1 MQGELRCTINGVVH
15 AIDSFSNEPLLFFL
29 RDRIGLRSTRY
40 GCGQGTCGSC
50 TVIIDG
56 EAKMSCETIT
66 KDVSGKTI
74 ETAEIFENENEHPL
88 VKSFIE
94 FQAGQCGYCLPGIL
108 MASKS
113 LLDKKQNLS
122 RLEIAQALDANLCRC
137 GVHSRIL
144 DAIEKAYQLSNEKK
158 APNEK
163 SSA

>member
-1 MQGELRCTINGVVH
+1 MQSELRCTINGVVH
-15 AIDSFSNEPLLFFL
+15 AIDGFSSEPLLFFL
-29 RDRIGLRSTRY
+29 RDKIGLRSTRY

-74 ETAEIFENENEHPL
+74 ETAEVFENQHEHPL

-158 APNEK
+158 GT
-163 SSA
+163 

>member
-15 AIDSFSNEPLLFFL
+15 AIDRFSSEPLLFFL
-29 RDRIGLRSTRY
+29 RDKIGLRSTRY

-66 KDVSGKTI
+66 EDVSGKTI
-74 ETAEIFENENEHPL
+74 ETAEVFENQHEHPL

-158 APNEK
+158 GT
-163 SSA
+163 

>member
-1 MQGELRCTINGVVH
+1 MHGELRCTINGVEH
-15 AIDSFSNEPLLFFL
+15 AIDSFSSEPLLFFL
-29 RDRIGLRSTRY
+29 RDKIGLRSTRY

-66 KDVSGKTI
+66 KDVSGKNI
-74 ETAEIFENENEHPL
+74 ETAEVFENERDHPL

-158 APNEK
+158 GT
-163 SSA
+163 

>member
-1 MQGELRCTINGVVH
+1 MQSELRCTINGVVH
-15 AIDSFSNEPLLFFL
+15 AIDDFSSEPLLFFL
-29 RDRIGLRSTRY
+29 RDKIGLRSTRY

-66 KDVSGKTI
+66 TDVSGKTI
-74 ETAEIFENENEHPL
+74 ETAEVFENESDHPL

-122 RLEIAQALDANLCRC
+122 RLQIAQALDANLCRC
-137 GVHSRIL
+137 GAHSRIL
-144 DAIEKAYQLSNEKK
+144 DAIEKAYQLSNEKGT
-158 APNEK
+158 
-163 SSA
+163 

>member
-1 MQGELRCTINGVVH
+1 MQSELRCTINGVVH
-15 AIDSFSNEPLLFFL
+15 AIEDFSSEPLLFFL
-29 RDRIGLRSTRY
+29 RDKIGLRSTRY

-50 TVIIDG
+50 TIIIDG

-74 ETAEIFENENEHPL
+74 ETAEVFENQREHPL

-122 RLEIAQALDANLCRC
+122 RLEIAEALDANLCRC
-137 GVHSRIL
+137 GAHSRIL
-144 DAIEKAYQLSNEKK
+144 DAIEKAYQLSNEKGT
-158 APNEK
+158 
-163 SSA
+163 

>member
-1 MQGELRCTINGVVH
+1 
-15 AIDSFSNEPLLFFL
+15 
-29 RDRIGLRSTRY
+29 
-40 GCGQGTCGSC
+40 
-50 TVIIDG
+50 
-56 EAKMSCETIT
+56 MSCETIT

-74 ETAEIFENENEHPL
+74 ETAEVFESESDHPL

-158 APNEK
+158 GT
-163 SSA
+163 

>member
-15 AIDSFSNEPLLFFL
+15 AIDSFSSEPLLFFL
-29 RDRIGLRSTRY
+29 RDKIGLRSTRY

-74 ETAEIFENENEHPL
+74 ETAEVFENESGHPL

-113 LLDKKQNLS
+113 LIDKKQNLS

-158 APNEK
+158 GT
-163 SSA
+163 

>member
-1 MQGELRCTINGVVH
+1 MQSELRCTINGVVH
-15 AIDSFSNEPLLFFL
+15 AIDDFSSEPLLFFL
-29 RDRIGLRSTRY
+29 RDKIGLRSTRY

-50 TVIIDG
+50 TIIIDG

-74 ETAEIFENENEHPL
+74 ETAEVFENQREHPL

-158 APNEK
+158 GT
-163 SSA
+163 

>member
-15 AIDSFSNEPLLFFL
+15 AIDSFSSEPLLFFL
-29 RDRIGLRSTRY
+29 RDKIGLRSTRY

-66 KDVSGKTI
+66 KDVSGKNI
-74 ETAEIFENENEHPL
+74 ETAEVFENERDHPL

-158 APNEK
+158 GT
-163 SSA
+163 

>member
-15 AIDSFSNEPLLFFL
+15 AIDSFSSEPLLFFL
-29 RDRIGLRSTRY
+29 RDKIGLRSTRY

-74 ETAEIFENENEHPL
+74 ETAEVFENESDHPL
-88 VKSFIE
+88 IKSFIE

-158 APNEK
+158 GT
-163 SSA
+163 

>member
-1 MQGELRCTINGVVH
+1 MQSELRCTINGVVH
-15 AIDSFSNEPLLFFL
+15 AIDDFSSEPLLFFL
-29 RDRIGLRSTRY
+29 RDKIGLRSTRY

-74 ETAEIFENENEHPL
+74 ETAEVFENQREHPL

-122 RLEIAQALDANLCRC
+122 RLEIAEALDANLCRC
-137 GVHSRIL
+137 GAHSRIL
-144 DAIEKAYQLSNEKK
+144 DAIEKAHQLSNEKGT
-158 APNEK
+158 
-163 SSA
+163 

>member
-1 MQGELRCTINGVVH
+1 MQSELRCTINGVVH
-15 AIDSFSNEPLLFFL
+15 AIDDFSSEPLLFFL
-29 RDRIGLRSTRY
+29 RDKIGLRSTRY

-74 ETAEIFENENEHPL
+74 ETAEIFENEKEHPL

-158 APNEK
+158 GT
-163 SSA
+163 

>member
-1 MQGELRCTINGVVH
+1 MQSELRCTINGVVH
-15 AIDSFSNEPLLFFL
+15 AIDDFSSEPLLFFL
-29 RDRIGLRSTRY
+29 RDKIGLRSTRY

-50 TVIIDG
+50 TIIIDG

-74 ETAEIFENENEHPL
+74 ETAEVFENQLEHPL

-122 RLEIAQALDANLCRC
+122 RLEIAEALDANLCRC
-137 GVHSRIL
+137 GAHSRIL
-144 DAIEKAYQLSNEKK
+144 DAIEKAYQLSNEKGT
-158 APNEK
+158 
-163 SSA
+163 